1 MIMFTS
7 VHRAWLAA
15 KDAEI
20 AVWKAAYERAMHPLI
35 HVPPEPAKPERPVK
49 EAREPDEVDTAIE
62 WKAQGD
68 IGLRRHF
75 AWYARAERRKGTPPK
90 EIAEAILK
98 GEGASD
104 DNGVPGDD

>member
-1 MIMFTS
+1 MLMLTS

-20 AVWKAAYERAMHPLI
+20 AVWKAAYERA
-35 HVPPEPAKPERPVK
+35 VAGPPPVVAPPKPERVK
-49 EAREPDEVDTAIE
+49 ADREPDEVDTAIE

-68 IGLRRHF
+68 AGIRRYL
-75 AWYARAERRKGTPPK
+75 ASYARAERRKGADPK
-90 EIAEAILK
+90 ELAERILK

-104 DNGVPGDD
+104 DNGVPED

>member
-1 MIMFTS
+1 MLTS

-20 AVWKAAYERAMHPLI
+20 AVWKAAYERAISTPPTY
-35 HVPPEPAKPERPVK
+35 VPPAPPKPERPPS
-49 EAREPDEVDTAIE
+49 REPDEVDTAIE

-68 IGLRRHF
+68 GGIRKYL
-75 AWYARAERRKGTPPK
+75 AAYARAERRKGTDPK
-90 EIAEAILK
+90 VLAEAILK

-104 DNGVPGDD
+104 DNGVPED